1 MITVIIAEKEILNL
15 FREYE
20 IFLRPMMQSEN
31 YALCEW
37 DKTGRNIN
45 EMLPTL
51 YEIVEHHN
59 EWRAL
64 VVNNDG
70 LHQVNPFDFTQY
82 SEPLFEKSKKL
93 DWEWFGVR
101 REERFRC
108 YDRAINNPF
117 TKLTTALCGM
127 PVFDFTVQDP
137 DTYSG
142 IVSGEI
148 PLYRFMLDSQ
158 LEALDLAEIA
168 ARMDLLQKEQLLR
181 FTQEENV
188 DELIEALRNH
198 DSARLLELVDPELRI
213 DFIQFIGNFDP
224 QFSDPEYMECV
235 VENTYKQKLFEALKK
250 DFVLRDKLPQ
260 DVVCVAPRTFDV
272 KHYEDNVKWEDK
284 DESEYSRF
292 AEFNLYPEKLRYLVF
307 DIISRHNR
315 QYTFD
320 QMRMI
325 CFLLILAETP
335 FPAGSVKA
343 QRVYRANVDFNP
355 DAVKKSCAEYLSK
368 LKATSLHIKEL
379 GMQLQEEI
387 VSNVDNATAQK
398 LFESEERVMVEITG
412 EFNRNLL
419 RAKHDKIGLSK
430 NCPGDEYVYWMDQVR
445 AITKNFNRYLR
456 EPRRALQHTV
466 RNDFVK
472 KSKIDDVRVTV
483 LTDRQREDVE
493 LHMLD
498 QEEKMFEVKTPGFFK
513 NRAYME
519 RIEKADKVVRQGI
532 SHRMTKKKTVCTG
545 LIALGSFLFGLLPLV
560 FGNIRDVKTFLA
572 SLLILGVSMGVM
584 TLTALLFIRRK
595 RKKMISRIKRFNFEM
610 GNILHEIDC
619 GLADFSTYLSHAC
632 NVRRGFSVLT
642 YTDKNKVTRENII
655 KKHLY
660 DINCKIAE
668 INALFYGYVDLS
680 DVDISEVDPY
690 EYDYTVLRDYEYE
703 MPYLVSASKV
713 RFVELGY
720 TIDLPVDYV
729 KSVTLTR
736 EELYD

>member
-15 FREYE
+15 FREFE

-37 DKTGRNIN
+37 DKMGRTIS
-45 EMLPTL
+45 EMLPNL

-59 EWRAL
+59 EWRAI

-82 SEPLFEKSKKL
+82 SEPQPEKLGKIN
-93 DWEWFGVR
+93 WNRFGER
-101 REERFRC
+101 REERYRC
-108 YDRAINNPF
+108 YEKAINNPF
-117 TKLTTALCGM
+117 TKLTTALCGV

-137 DTYSG
+137 DTYNG
-142 IVSGEI
+142 IISGEI

-158 LEALDLAEIA
+158 LDALDLAEIS
-168 ARMDLLQKEQLLR
+168 ARLKLLQQDQLLR
-181 FTQEENV
+181 FTEEPYV
-188 DELIEALRNH
+188 EELIEALRNH
-198 DSARLLELVDPELRI
+198 DSARLLELVDPNLLIE
-213 DFIQFIGNFDP
+213 FIQFIGDYDP

-235 VENTYKQKLFEALKK
+235 VENTYKQRLFEALKQ

-272 KHYEDNVKWEDK
+272 KHYEEIVKWEDK

-292 AEFNLYPEKLRYLVF
+292 YEYNLYPEKLRYLVF

-325 CFLLILAETP
+325 CFLLILAEKP
-335 FPAGSVKA
+335 FPSGSVKA

-355 DAVKKSCAEYLSK
+355 DAVKESCAAYLSK
-368 LKATSLHIKEL
+368 LKATSLHVTEL
-379 GMQLQEEI
+379 GMQFQEEI
-387 VSNVDNATAQK
+387 VSNIDNATAQK
-398 LFESEERVMVEITG
+398 LFESEERVLVEIIS
-412 EFNRNLL
+412 EFNRNTL
-419 RAKHDKIGLSK
+419 RAKYDKIGLSK
-430 NCPGDEYVYWMDQVR
+430 NCPGDEYAYWTEQAR
-445 AITKNFNRYLR
+445 AINKNFTRYLR
-456 EPRRALQHTV
+456 EPRRALKHTV
-466 RNDFVK
+466 RNELGP
-472 KSKIDDVRVTV
+472 KSKIDDVRITV
-483 LTDRQREDVE
+483 LTDRQREDVA

-498 QEEKMFEVKTPGFFK
+498 EEEKMVDTKTPSFFK
-513 NRAYME
+513 NRAFME
-519 RIEKADKVVRQGI
+519 RIEKADKRVRQGI

-545 LIALGSFLFGLLPLV
+545 LIALGSFLFGLFPLI

-584 TLTALLFIRRK
+584 TLVALLFIRRK
-595 RKKMISRIKRFNFEM
+595 RRKLIGRIKLFNLEM
-610 GNILHEIDC
+610 GKILNEIDR

-632 NVRRGFSVLT
+632 NVMRGFSVLT
-642 YTDKNKVTRENII
+642 YTEQNKISRENII

-680 DVDISEVDPY
+680 EVDLSEVEPY
-690 EYDYTVLRDYEYE
+690 EFDYTVLRDYEYE
-703 MPYLVSASKV
+703 MPYLISLSKV
-713 RFVELGY
+713 RYVEQGY
-720 TIDLPVDYV
+720 TVDLPVDYV